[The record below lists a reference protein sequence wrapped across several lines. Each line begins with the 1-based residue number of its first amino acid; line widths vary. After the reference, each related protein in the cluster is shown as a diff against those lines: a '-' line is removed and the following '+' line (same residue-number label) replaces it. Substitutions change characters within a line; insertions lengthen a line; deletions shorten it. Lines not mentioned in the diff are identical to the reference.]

1 MLDYS
6 TFSLLTPPPHFQAH
20 FSSLLQPLL
29 PHFPG
34 GGVST
39 LIPSPSIFESI
50 SPLLFNYSQEVL
62 MLPKFFLKKSF
73 CLIVVSCT
81 AWRNHRTETIFFLDM
96 NFFVLVFAS
105 SSSTFLPF
113 LSFLMC
119 QPPSPPLL
127 SPLPQPLARKK
138 PGLKKNPPIY
148 RKTSTL
154 ISANKVCSEM
164 NKALRHFLSP
174 FLLHGFF
181 FISRLYHPISMLLF
195 CLSTFSFFL
204 SLLRQ
209 KLPPSFPHSAE
220 EGGKDG

>member
-1 MLDYS
+1 MEPCA
-6 TFSLLTPPPHFQAH
+6 FSLLTPHPPHFQAH
-20 FSSLLQPLL
+20 FSSLLQPLPL
-29 PHFPG
+29 FPG

-119 QPPSPPLL
+119 QPPFPSSSP
-127 SPLPQPLARKK
+127 SPSSSIPGEEKNLASRK
-138 PGLKKNPPIY
+138 I
-148 RKTSTL
+148 
-154 ISANKVCSEM
+154 
-164 NKALRHFLSP
+164 
-174 FLLHGFF
+174 
-181 FISRLYHPISMLLF
+181 RLF
-195 CLSTFSFFL
+195 TE
-204 SLLRQ
+204 RQ
-209 KLPPSFPHSAE
+209 APSFPRTKSAQ
-220 EGGKDG
+220 K